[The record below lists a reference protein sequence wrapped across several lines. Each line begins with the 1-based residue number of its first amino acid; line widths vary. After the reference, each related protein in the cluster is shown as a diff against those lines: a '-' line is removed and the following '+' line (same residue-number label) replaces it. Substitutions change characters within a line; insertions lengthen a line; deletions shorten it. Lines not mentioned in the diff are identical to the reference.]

1 MAADVLPIDGITHA
15 IQLAV
20 APVFLLSAVATLL
33 GALTGRLGR
42 AVDRRHILVSA
53 LAALDAPPAVGATGE
68 LTFVNHRIWII
79 YAAIA
84 LSVMGALLICLT
96 IAVAFMAVFPG
107 THLARVVAV
116 LFVLAMVALI
126 AALVL
131 FLREIYLAVNT
142 VSSPLR

>member
-20 APVFLLSAVATLL
+20 TPVFLLSAVAMLI
-33 GALTGRLGR
+33 GVLTGRLGR
-42 AVDRRHILVSA
+42 AVDRRRVLVSA
-53 LAALDAPPAVGATGE
+53 LAALDAPLAAGANGE
-68 LTFVNHRIWII
+68 LAFVKHRISTI

-96 IAVAFMAVFPG
+96 IAVAFMAVLAG
-107 THLARVVAV
+107 TNLARMVAV
-116 LFVLAMVALI
+116 LFVLAMLALI
-126 AALVL
+126 AALAL
-131 FLREIYLAVNT
+131 LLREIYLAVNT